1 MKLEESV
8 KQGLLHNTQ
17 QSVAEYDQGIEN
29 IHNSIASL
37 DNMNV
42 VERKMLAMLDKYGAE
57 PGFEQALR
65 ALDPDTVS
73 AKLINA
79 KVVPD
84 RPGVLR
90 AEIARIKKEGARGLI
105 TGRLEAT
112 EALRAKLADWEKV
125 VRDNRDA
132 AVNGQMLAKIDGPGF
147 PVTKASQ
154 QTLHDL
160 ANSVAVDCT
169 TYSYI
174 SKVARGTLG
183 W

>member
-84 RPGVLR
+84 RQLDGMRLVHTGIHDRSARRRAALLR
-90 AEIARIKKEGARGLI
+90 RFDRVD
-105 TGRLEAT
+105 
-112 EALRAKLADWEKV
+112 LRV
-125 VRDNRDA
+125 H
-132 AVNGQMLAKIDGPGF
+132 
-147 PVTKASQ
+147 S
-154 QTLHDL
+154 
-160 ANSVAVDCT
+160 
-169 TYSYI
+169 
-174 SKVARGTLG
+174 
-183 W
+183 